1 MKKRLILVL
10 SVLMLT
16 SLLAACTQ
24 EAATAETQAQTEATA
39 AATEDTR
46 PKLTVSEIQAIALA
60 EAGADAELLNSIDI
74 HQGEYEGRECVSVM
88 LIIRD
93 KDYQFIL
100 DVYTGEVLKSIFPE
114 N

>member
-1 MKKRLILVL
+1 MKKLF
-10 SVLMLT
+10 VLMLSILLLT
-16 SLLAACTQ
+16 GLLAACSE
-24 EAATAETQAQTEATA
+24 EATTADTQAQTEATA

-46 PKLTVSEIQAIALA
+46 PKLTSAQIQEIALA
-60 EAGADAELLNSIDI
+60 EAGADPELLNSITI
-74 HQGEYEGRECVSVM
+74 HQGEYDGRECVSVM

-93 KDYQFIL
+93 KDYEFVL